1 MSNDF
6 HSILRDRFHIHK
18 SCEALPINHIKLA
31 VRPGEKRTPVNK
43 LLKKLN
49 LAGYKRIGD
58 ILDAADAE
66 LLSVDGLPRREYD
79 ILLEFLQRISDD
91 PGLIINLEVLEL
103 MEAGSNSKAER
114 ERKIEVIKQ
123 RLREMGMIE

>member
-1 MSNDF
+1 M
-6 HSILRDRFHIHK
+6 
-18 SCEALPINHIKLA
+18 
-31 VRPGEKRTPVNK
+31 
-43 LLKKLN
+43 LKKLN